1 MRELKGALN
10 IGVNVCCATI
20 AVFHLYT
27 AVFGVYQPRIQRGVH
42 LLFLLPLAFL
52 LYPFSKKSPKDR
64 PTIFDWILA
73 FLAIFPPMYLMMNNH
88 ALNMRMLLV
97 EPSLPIEVFMGAL
110 NVLLILEATRRAV
123 VPAMAI
129 LIASFL
135 GYLYIA
141 PYLPGIFYSR
151 PLRFSRIIE
160 MNYLITDSGIYGSIV
175 GVTATFVA
183 VFVIFGAFMQT
194 TKTGQ
199 FFTNLACRL
208 AGTSIGGPAKIVVV
222 SSGLFGSVSGV
233 AAANVYATG
242 FFTIPLM
249 KSLGYRPRFAAA
261 IEASASTGGLILP
274 PIMGAGAFVMAEI
287 TNIPYAHIAL
297 AAALPAILYY
307 ISLGL
312 RVHFMA
318 LRERLKPMKAEDLM
332 SWKDVLKDVY
342 LLIPIVALVVFLVI
356 GYSPFVAATA
366 SIACIFLLS
375 FFSKETRMYPK
386 RLLEVFTL
394 GGKNLIM
401 LGVCCAGAGIV
412 VSVVVYTGLALGIAS
427 VITSFAGGYEVVA
440 LVLVMVTCIIIGL
453 GLPCTPAYIV
463 AVTIGAPAM
472 MALGANLLAAHL
484 FVFYF
489 AILGEITPPVCIAAY
504 CAASIAKTPPLSTGF
519 EAARLAF
526 IGYLIPFIFVFN
538 ESLLLKGSALLVIAT
553 FLGAIVAS
561 GFFAVGMS
569 RFSIADLKVYQSGI
583 FVAASIVLV
592 VFLCSGAF
600 IASVPLQAGMI
611 IGVLLLMVLFFI
623 KNDKVTKK
631 MISEIS
637 MAQ

>member
-1 MRELKGALN
+1 MRELKGALK
-10 IGVNVCCATI
+10 IGVNAWAAII
-20 AVFHLYT
+20 AIFHLYT
-27 AVFGVYQPRIQRGVH
+27 AVFGVFQPRIQRGVH

-52 LYPFSKKSPKDR
+52 LYPFSKKSPTDR
-64 PTIFDWILA
+64 PTLVDWFLA
-73 FLAIFPPMYLMMNNH
+73 FLAILPPLYLMMNNH

-97 EPSLPIEVFMGAL
+97 EPSLPIETVLGTL
-110 NVLLILEATRRAV
+110 NLLLILEATRRAV

-129 LIASFL
+129 LIAAFL
-135 GYLYIA
+135 GYLYLA

-249 KSLGYRPRFAAA
+249 KSLGYRARFAAA

-287 TNIPYAHIAL
+287 TNIPYATIAIS
-297 AAALPAILYY
+297 AALPAILYY

-318 LRERLKPMKAEDLM
+318 LRERLKPMKAEELM

-342 LLIPIVALVVFLVI
+342 LLIPIGALVVFLVI

-366 SIACIFLLS
+366 SIACIFVLS
-375 FFSKETRMYPK
+375 FFSKETRMFPR

-394 GGKNLIM
+394 GGKNLVM
-401 LGVCCAGAGIV
+401 LAVTCAGAGVV

-427 VITSFAGGYEVVA
+427 VITSFSGGYEVIA
-440 LVLVMVTCIIIGL
+440 LILVMITCIVIGL

-472 MALGANLLAAHL
+472 MALGAKLLAAHL

-519 EAARLAF
+519 EAARLAL
-526 IGYLIPFIFVFN
+526 IGFLIPFIFVFN
-538 ESLLLKGSALLVIAT
+538 ESLLLHGSGLLTLAT
-553 FLGAIVAS
+553 FLGVIVVC

-569 RFSIADLKVYQSGI
+569 RFSIGDLKIYQSAI
-583 FVAASIVLV
+583 FTVASFVLTIFLCTRVFMGSVTLQVVVIVGTIVL
-592 VFLCSGAF
+592 S
-600 IASVPLQAGMI
+600 
-611 IGVLLLMVLFFI
+611 VLFFI
-623 KNDKVTKK
+623 KNNSVTKK
-631 MISEIS
+631 MMIEIG
-637 MAQ
+637 AR